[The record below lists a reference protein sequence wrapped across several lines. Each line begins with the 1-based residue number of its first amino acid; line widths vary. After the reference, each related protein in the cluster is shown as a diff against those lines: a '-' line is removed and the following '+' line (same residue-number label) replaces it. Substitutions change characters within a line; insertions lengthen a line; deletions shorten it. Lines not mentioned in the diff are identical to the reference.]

1 MYKIVVFVPVANAD
15 EMRQAIGDAGG
26 GNIGNYSYAS
36 FSVRGTGRFKP
47 LPGAHPTIG
56 EIEKPEEVEEERI
69 EFVCTEEKLQT
80 VLAAIRK
87 AHPYEEPAIDVWKL
101 VDKT

>member
-1 MYKIVVFVPVANAD
+1 MNEQGARERYRVHPKLLYTSCMYKIVVFVPVANAD

-56 EIEKPEEVEEERI
+56 EIGKHEEVEE
-69 EFVCTEEKLQT
+69 
-80 VLAAIRK
+80 
-87 AHPYEEPAIDVWKL
+87 
-101 VDKT
+101 